1 MGQKHDKTRGHNE
14 EARLEKFCAYC
25 RRVLK
30 NANTDV
36 LRAQSRRAKRM
47 TLFSD
52 LSEADLNRLS
62 CPFAVGVPE
71 TDFEVCGRRVV
82 VLGAELADAIRE
94 LPDEERA
101 AVLLYYFAGWNDRR
115 IAAELGFSRSTAQF
129 RRSVA
134 LLRLREA
141 LGEGA
146 CLDDYL

>member
-1 MGQKHDKTRGHNE
+1 
-14 EARLEKFCAYC
+14 
-25 RRVLK
+25 
-30 NANTDV
+30 
-36 LRAQSRRAKRM
+36 M

-62 CPFAVGVPE
+62 CPFAAGVPE
-71 TDFEVCGRRVV
+71 TGLRGLRGRRVV

-115 IAAELGFSRSTAQF
+115 IAAKLGFSRSTAHF
-129 RRSVA
+129 GAPWRCF
-134 LLRLREA
+134 RLREA

-146 CLDDYL
+146 CLDD

>member
-1 MGQKHDKTRGHNE
+1 M
-14 EARLEKFCAYC
+14 
-25 RRVLK
+25 
-30 NANTDV
+30 
-36 LRAQSRRAKRM
+36 S
-47 TLFSD
+47 
-52 LSEADLNRLS
+52 
-62 CPFAVGVPE
+62 E